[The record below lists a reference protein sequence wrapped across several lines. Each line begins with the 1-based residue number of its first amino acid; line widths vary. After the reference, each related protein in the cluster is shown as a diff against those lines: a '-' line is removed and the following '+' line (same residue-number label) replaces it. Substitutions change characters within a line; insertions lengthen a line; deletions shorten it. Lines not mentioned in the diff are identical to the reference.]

1 MIRWRGSRVDPS
13 DETLMERYADGDD
26 EAFEEIFRRYESS
39 AHAFFVRGTG
49 CPERARDLYQELFLR
64 VHRARD
70 LYDSSRRFKPWFFKI
85 ANNLLIDDRRLAFRS
100 HEVVFEERTVAEP
113 QGVQD
118 RVAAREQLASILGR
132 LSPAER
138 HVLVA
143 SMVHGIGYPQLA
155 RELGKSV
162 SAVKKMASRAML
174 RVRASPHL
182 KMVTS
187 DLRAR

>member
-1 MIRWRGSRVDPS
+1 MIGWRGSHMEPP

-26 EAFEEIFRRYESS
+26 KAFEEIFRRYESR
-39 AHAFFVRGTG
+39 AHGFFVRGTR

-70 LYDSSRRFKPWFFKI
+70 MYDSSRPFKSWFFKI
-85 ANNLLIDDRRLAFRS
+85 AINLLIDDRRRAFRS
-100 HEVVFEERTVAEP
+100 HEVVFEECAVAEP
-113 QGVQD
+113 QAIHE
-118 RVAAREQLASILGR
+118 RVAAREQLASTLGR

-138 HVLVA
+138 RVLVA
-143 SMVHGIGYPQLA
+143 SMVHGIGYPELA

-174 RVRASPHL
+174 RVRASPDL
-182 KMVTS
+182 KMVAS